1 MMKNKLTIIGLIFLI
16 ILIIP
21 FVNAVSKPIAGK
33 LSFTNQI
40 EQLTVRLYVE
50 VDSPLNGKQN
60 CTINPSVKN
69 GPDGSF
75 STNLANLVFQDFPS
89 VRCDSF
95 WQAGNPIWYQTSS
108 SEGTFTSISQEVN
121 SGTGLQFLPELTVI
135 SAAESS
141 PTNGGSSNG
150 ESAGNNGGELI
161 PKKETDFLANVFLN
175 LSLKQGEELITIDIF
190 LEHLD
195 SPRDKI
201 LFKLV
206 LFSLPNNN
214 IIKTIEDKFSPEKII
229 EKSYSFNSNEISDG
243 WYKVQAFAYSN
254 DKLIAVSNFEDFF
267 IKKNLLKDELVEKN
281 LEKPTPIPIIL
292 PLILF
297 LISLIIIFIIIELF
311 LKKRMKKK

>member
-1 MMKNKLTIIGLIFLI
+1 MIIGLVFLI
-16 ILIIP
+16 ILIVP
-21 FVNAVSKPIAGK
+21 FVNALSKPIAGK
-33 LSFTNQI
+33 LNFTDQI
-40 EQLTVRLYVE
+40 EQLSVQLYVE

-60 CTINPSVKN
+60 CMINPSVKN

-95 WQAGNPIWYQTSS
+95 WQAGNHIWYQTSS

-135 SAAESS
+135 SAAAESS

-150 ESAGNNGGELI
+150 NSAGNNGGELI
-161 PKKETDFLANVFLN
+161 PKEETDFLANVFLN
-175 LSLKQGEELITIDIF
+175 LSLKQGEELITVDIF
-190 LEHLD
+190 LEHLE
-195 SPRDKI
+195 SPQDKI

-214 IIKTIEDKFSPEKII
+214 LIKTIEDKFSPEKII
-229 EKSYSFNSNEISDG
+229 EKSYSFNYNEIGDG

-281 LEKPTPIPIIL
+281 LEKPTPIPTIL
-292 PLILF
+292 PLILV
-297 LISLIIIFIIIELF
+297 LTSLIIILIVIKLF
-311 LKKRMKKK
+311 LKKRMKK